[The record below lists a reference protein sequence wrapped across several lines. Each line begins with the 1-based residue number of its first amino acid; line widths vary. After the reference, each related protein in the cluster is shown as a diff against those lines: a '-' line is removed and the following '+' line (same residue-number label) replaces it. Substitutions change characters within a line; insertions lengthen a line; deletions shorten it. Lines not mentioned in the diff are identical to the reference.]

1 MPVLLTIQVAF
12 ATAFG
17 GLVAGFAAGFFAIST
32 LDVSAAVTLRAV
44 LVAALILVAPYLLV
58 RRRVLAARRTPLLI
72 AGLVGLAVGYVVN
85 PFAWSGRAFFA
96 QGVVEPGVLSA
107 ILDLAGWLVIGA
119 AAVLAASRA
128 AASQDQA
135 LSYER

>member
-1 MPVLLTIQVAF
+1 MPVLLTVQVAV
-12 ATAFG
+12 ATALG

-44 LVAALILVAPYLLV
+44 LVAALVLVAPYLLV
-58 RRRVLAARRTPLLI
+58 RRRVLAERRTQLLLAGG
-72 AGLVGLAVGYVVN
+72 AGLVVGYLVN

-96 QGVVEPGVLSA
+96 QSIVHPGTLSA

-119 AAVLAASRA
+119 AAVLAASRTA
-128 AASQDQA
+128 ATQDQA
-135 LSYER
+135 LSYEG